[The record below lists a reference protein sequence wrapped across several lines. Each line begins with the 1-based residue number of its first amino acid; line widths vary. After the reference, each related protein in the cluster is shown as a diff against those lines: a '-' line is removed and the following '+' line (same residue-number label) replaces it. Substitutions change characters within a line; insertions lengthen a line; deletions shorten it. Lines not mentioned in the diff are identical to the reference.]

1 MGFLHCEVL
10 RIRSDCRHSLHTCK
24 HLRFVIIACDKAN
37 RLQLLAPANEALTD
51 ECLTGPITGYPW
63 VEGIC
68 LMAVFVLFFVELMVM
83 RFARFGHSHDH
94 DDVEH
99 HAHHAHG

>member
-1 MGFLHCEVL
+1 M
-10 RIRSDCRHSLHTCK
+10 IRSDK
-24 HLRFVIIACDKAN
+24 
-37 RLQLLAPANEALTD
+37 LQLLAPASEALTD
-51 ECLTGPITGYPW
+51 ECLTGPITEYPW

-94 DDVEH
+94 EHDVEH
-99 HAHHAHG
+99 RPGYGTPSLRNRLKSCC